1 MLSLNAT
8 AASSTHIKASG
19 ADDLI
24 RQPRRV
30 FFVYGSAENSIYC
43 ARMEKTQRLSH
54 ILLQIEKNPDAFAAF
69 WAKICLTK
77 CYKAAIVSP

>member
-30 FFVYGSAENSIYC
+30 FFDYSSA
-43 ARMEKTQRLSH
+43 K
-54 ILLQIEKNPDAFAAF
+54 F
-69 WAKICLTK
+69 
-77 CYKAAIVSP
+77 IVKGLIQTSF